1 MAEVRIAAT
10 RATLP
15 EFGAILAILLLAA
28 FLRLSH
34 LDLVEFKSDE
44 ATMLNMALDWLDNG
58 RWPLAGIAS
67 STGLVNPPA
76 MVYLDALPLL
86 FKRDAAVATGFVGLL
101 NVLAVAITYAF
112 VRRYF
117 GRGAALI
124 AALLFATGLWPLMLT
139 RKAWNV
145 ALLPLLSL
153 LFMAATYRVVV
164 ERRRSA
170 VPWAL
175 LWLGLMIQF
184 HWSAVAYL
192 PLALAVGLLSWRA
205 WWHSR
210 LLLGILLFCATF
222 LPWLAGEAERAFA
235 SFTVLL
241 RAGGASP
248 SAPPTWD
255 LGALEFARL
264 LLTGDGYQALLGSD
278 VAAESAGLAD
288 LPVAVALVGLAL
300 LGLAVAA
307 VRAVPG
313 FGFRVPGFGF
323 GVLGSG
329 FRVPGCP
336 PAAADHATLHPW
348 SWRLL
353 LLWVTVP
360 LLVYLR
366 HPFPL
371 YPHYFLQLFPAL
383 YVAAAVGLVAGYRWL
398 WGLGLGPP
406 GFLPRALALA
416 AGLFLVGHSAVQVAR
431 FFSVMDRV
439 ERGEPDGLFGLPL
452 RFPLQAARWL
462 SDNPEARSGPVLVV
476 ANEELHPVLQFH
488 TWGRFPTRR
497 VDQEGA
503 LVFPRERATYLV
515 ASEGSRGGA
524 WLAGDLALERHARF
538 PYPGNRDALAV
549 VRGPQPY
556 PEVLAAR
563 EGLQPLAGG
572 RFAAG
577 VEVLAHGAAAQTWAG
592 ETLRVALL
600 WQVAEPPPL
609 GPRFRFFNHL
619 TAPNGATVAQAD
631 GIGFETPDWRSGDLV
646 LSWFSLPIA
655 LSAPS
660 GLYSLRAGLY
670 DLGTLA
676 RSPLVD
682 SSSGDS
688 LLLGAAR
695 ILSPAH
701 LLPFA
706 STPPIATWSGGIHL
720 AQFELPERAASGEP
734 VPIQLLWRAETAPQR
749 DYTVFIHLTDPSGA
763 VVAQSDSYPAGGA
776 APTSA
781 WRPSDLVADTV
792 QVRLPAGLQPGTVL
806 EARLGL
812 YTLDD
817 QRRLP
822 LADGYADHI
831 SLGKVKVTP

>member
-1 MAEVRIAAT
+1 MSQPGRRSPLRSSVGSRAQPAELAA
-10 RATLP
+10 L
-15 EFGAILAILLLAA
+15 LAILGLAA

-86 FKRDAAVATGFVGLL
+86 LKRDAAVATGFVGLL
-101 NVLAVAITYAF
+101 NVLAVALTYAF

-117 GRGAALI
+117 GRAAALI
-124 AALLFATGLWPLMLT
+124 AALLFATGLWPLLLT

-153 LFMAATYRVVV
+153 LFMAAAYRVVV

-170 VPWAL
+170 VPWTL

-205 WWHSR
+205 WWHRR
-210 LLLGILLFCATF
+210 LLLGGLLFGATF
-222 LPWLAGEAERAFA
+222 LPWLAEEAERGFA

-241 RAGGASP
+241 RAGET
-248 SAPPTWD
+248 PPTWD
-255 LGALEFARL
+255 LGALEFTSL

-278 VAAESAGLAD
+278 VAAEAAGLAD
-288 LPVAVALVGLAL
+288 LPLPAVLVSLTL

-307 VRAVPG
+307 SHAV
-313 FGFRVPGFGF
+313 
-323 GVLGSG
+323 SG
-329 FRVPGCP
+329 FKVQVSSGGGGGRETTNLTPE
-336 PAAADHATLHPW
+336 LKHPW
-348 SWRLL
+348 CWRLL
-353 LLWVTVP
+353 LLWVIVP
-360 LLVYLR
+360 ILVYLR

-383 YVAAAVGLVAGYRWL
+383 HVAAALGLVAGYQWL
-398 WGLGLGPP
+398 AGLRLGPS
-406 GFLPRALALA
+406 GFMPRAIGLA

-431 FFSVMDRV
+431 FLSVMDRV
-439 ERGEPDGLFGLPL
+439 ERGAPDGLFGLPL

-462 SDNPEARSGPVLVV
+462 SDHPEARDGPVLVV
-476 ANEELHPVLQFH
+476 ANEDLHPVLQFH
-488 TWGRFPTRR
+488 AWGRFLTRR
-497 VDQEGA
+497 ADQEGA
-503 LVFPRERATYLV
+503 LVYPDGGATYLV
-515 ASEGSRGGA
+515 ASERSRAGA
-524 WLAGDLALERHARF
+524 WLAHSPNFTRLARF
-538 PYPGNRDALAV
+538 PYPGDSGGLAV
-549 VRGPQPY
+549 LRGPQPALD
-556 PEVLAAR
+556 VVAVQQAVH
-563 EGLQPLAGG
+563 PLAGG

-577 VEVLAHGAAAQTWAG
+577 IEVLARGAATEARAG
-592 ETLRVALL
+592 EPLRLALL
-600 WQVAEPPPL
+600 WRVADPPPV
-609 GPRFRFFNHL
+609 GPSFRFFNHL

-646 LSWFSLPIA
+646 LSWFALPIA
-655 LSAPS
+655 PSTPS
-660 GLYSLRAGLY
+660 GLYSLRSGLY

-676 RSPLVD
+676 RSALVGAP
-682 SSSGDS
+682 SGDS
-688 LLLGAAR
+688 LLLGTVR
-695 ILSPAH
+695 ILAPAH

-706 STPPIATWSGGIHL
+706 STPPVAAWSGGIHL
-720 AQFELPERAASGEP
+720 ARFQLPDQASPGESL
-734 VPIQLLWRAETAPQR
+734 PIQLLWRAESSPQR
-749 DYTVFIHLTDPSGA
+749 DYTVFVHLTDPSGA
-763 VVAQSDSYPAGGA
+763 VVAQSDSYPSGGA

-781 WRPSDLVADTV
+781 WRPGDLVADV
-792 QVRLPAGLQPGTVL
+792 IQVRLPSDLAPGTTL
-806 EARLGL
+806 EVRLGL

-822 LADGYADHI
+822 LAGGDVDHI
-831 SLGKVKVTP
+831 SLGKVEVTP